1 MLIIYI
7 PICFYYFGVG
17 EYVRSRVYNLHSNMF
32 LLFHILFQK
41 SNPCDV
47 IYIPICFYYFFSSK
61 IFNKMERRIYI
72 PICFYYFLFLGSP
85 VLLSTRF
92 TFQYV
97 SIISKDW
104 VEYLKGQ
111 CNLHSNMFL
120 LFLVSLLIPMRILIH
135 LHSNMF
141 LLFPVQCSP
150 L

>member
-1 MLIIYI
+1 MFLLFHNFLGQTIINATIYI

-97 SIISKDW
+97 SIISFHTPSMPS
-104 VEYLKGQ
+104 Q
-111 CNLHSNMFL
+111 
-120 LFLVSLLIPMRILIH
+120 
-135 LHSNMF
+135 
-141 LLFPVQCSP
+141 
-150 L
+150 